1 MLEIPSL
8 EIPSAFREL
17 LTPARYKV
25 YYGGRGSGKS
35 HSVATALVALS
46 VKKPLRIICA
56 REFQNSIADSVIS
69 LLADKIRKS
78 ALPGFT
84 VLRNE
89 IVHLNGSRFA
99 FKGLRSN
106 IDSIKSFEGADICWV
121 EEAQRVSEDSWK
133 KLIPT
138 IRKEGSEI
146 WITMNPESED
156 DPTYKRFIATPPP
169 GAIVRKVNFDANP
182 FFTETL
188 RQEMEYAKRVDYESY
203 EHVWLGMVKKVSN
216 AVIFRGKYR
225 VDRFE
230 PPEGVRF
237 FYGADWGFSV
247 DPCAFGRSYIV
258 GRTLFIDH
266 EFYQVGLE
274 VDQIADKMR
283 LIPGMAR
290 GPVYA
295 DSARPETI
303 SLVRRH
309 GINIMPAPKWKG
321 SVEDGIE
328 FLRSFEE
335 IVIHERCQHMQE
347 EARLYSY
354 KVDRLSGEIL
364 PEVEDRNNHLWDAV
378 RYALSPYIKKKA
390 SPLAL
395 ATGIMG
401 R

>member
-69 LLADKIRKS
+69 LLADTIRKS

-230 PPEGVRF
+230 PPKGVRF
-237 FYGADWGFSV
+237 FFGADWGFAV
-247 DPCAFGRSYIV
+247 DPMALVRCYID
-258 GRTLFIDH
+258 GKKLFIDH
-266 EFYQVGLE
+266 EGYEVGVE
-274 VDQIADKMR
+274 IDGIAAR
-283 LIPGMAR
+283 IARIPGMDR
-290 GPVYA
+290 GPIYA

-303 SLVRRH
+303 SHVARR
-309 GINIMPAPKWKG
+309 GINIHPAPKWKG

-335 IVIHERCQHMQE
+335 IVIHERCVHMHE

-354 KVDRLSGEIL
+354 KTDKLTGEVL

-378 RYALSPYIKKKA
+378 RYALSPYIRKKA